1 MGNLFYVLELAFIL
15 IATGICAVNNFINGC
30 DLVRTASGYNIGLG
44 IAEITLSIALAGLAI
59 AYYQFY
65 KLVED

>member
-1 MGNLFYVLELAFIL
+1 MENLFYVLYLAFIL
-15 IATGICAVNNFINGC
+15 ITTGVCAINNIINGC
-30 DLVRTASGYNIGLG
+30 ELVRTASGYNIGLG
-44 IAEITLSIALAGLAI
+44 IAEITLSIALVGLAI

>member
-15 IATGICAVNNFINGC
+15 IATGICAVDKFIDGC
-30 DLVRTASGYNIGLG
+30 DLVRTAVGYNIGLG
-44 IAEITLSIALAGLAI
+44 IAEIVLSISLVGLAI

>member
-15 IATGICAVNNFINGC
+15 IAGGICAVNNFINGC
-30 DLVRTASGYNIGLG
+30 DLVRAANGYDFGLG
-44 IAEITLSIALAGLAI
+44 IAEIVLSIALVGLAI

>member
-15 IATGICAVNNFINGC
+15 IATGLCAVNNFINGC
-30 DLVRTASGYNIGLG
+30 NLVRTANGYSVGLG
-44 IAEITLSIALAGLAI
+44 IAEITLSMALVGLAI

>member
-15 IATGICAVNNFINGC
+15 ITTGICVVNNFIDGC
-30 DLVRTASGYNIGLG
+30 DLVRTANGYNIGLG
-44 IAEITLSIALAGLAI
+44 IAEITLSIALVGLAI

>member
-1 MGNLFYVLELAFIL
+1 MGNLFYILELAFIL
-15 IATGICAVNNFINGC
+15 IAAGLCAVNNFINGC
-30 DLVRTASGYNIGLG
+30 DLVRAANGYSVGLG
-44 IAEITLSIALAGLAI
+44 IAEITLSIALVGLAI